1 MLLTSAV
8 SLAITTISVTFPVVF
23 YYTIKDCCFPK
34 ETSNDRDFRTV
45 SFIRINDSE
54 VRIISKPI
62 SLRPTAFE
70 DVKVIQMEGYDE
82 LIVTSPSGFK

>member
-8 SLAITTISVTFPVVF
+8 SLAITTISVTFPV
-23 YYTIKDCCFPK
+23 K
-34 ETSNDRDFRTV
+34 EASNDRDFRTV